1 MTKLYTYTGIV
12 MDLVNP
18 KSEDIRMEDIA
29 HSLSFLP
36 RANGHFPH
44 LYSEGQHAILCCKEA
59 RARGLSKRMQ
69 LACLM
74 NHAPVCYLPF
84 VPVPLQSK
92 MSEYSAA
99 QRNLQRLI
107 LDKSGLGELS
117 AEETRQIAELDDIVS
132 AKAFRELMEMAFYEE
147 SPRPDVDY
155 DFSQR
160 SFASVEQEFLLLF
173 KGLTEEHP
181 PADSVGIDGAREGW
195 VAVALSKEGFEVELF
210 ETMDMLCERYA
221 DTRSLLVDMPIGL
234 PESQQDLRPDEEA
247 RRWLSGR
254 GSCIFNTPCRQAVY
268 TEEYRDASDVNRMIL
283 GKGLSKQSFSISGR
297 IREVDQLLARQPKLR
312 GTLRESHPEIGF
324 AVLASE
330 ERFVMPLYHGKQ
342 TDEGFWDRVE
352 VLREYYDRTDEF
364 VAFILSNE
372 KWWRLRVDC
381 MDALCLAVSG
391 LLGNAHGFATIPAKP
406 SRDARGLAMEI
417 VVGKR
422 NGTWRTPYSS

>member
-1 MTKLYTYTGIV
+1 MTKFYTYTGIV

-18 KSEDIRMEDIA
+18 KSDDIRMEDIA

-59 RARGLSKRMQ
+59 RARGLSKRIQ

-74 NHAPVCYLPF
+74 NHATACYLPL
-84 VPVPLQSK
+84 VPLALQREQ
-92 MSEYSAA
+92 SEYMAV
-99 QRNLQRLI
+99 QRNLRRLI
-107 LDKSGLGELS
+107 LEKVGLGELS
-117 AEETRQIAELDDIVS
+117 VEEERQVAELDDIVS
-132 AKAFRELMEMAFYEE
+132 AESFRELMELTFDEE
-147 SPRPDVDY
+147 IQRPEMDH

-160 SFASVEQEFLLLF
+160 SFASVKQEFLLLF
-173 KGLTEEHP
+173 KGLTEEKRP
-181 PADSVGIDGAREGW
+181 VDSVGIDGAREGW
-195 VAVALSKEGFEVELF
+195 VAVALSEEGFEVELF
-210 ETMDMLCERYA
+210 ETMEMLCERYV
-221 DTRSLLVDMPIGL
+221 DSGSLLVDMPIGL
-234 PESQQDLRPDEEA
+234 PESQQDMRPDAEA

-268 TEEYRDASDVNRMIL
+268 TDEYREASDTNRMIL

-297 IREVDQLLARQPKLR
+297 IREVDLLLARQPKLR
-312 GTLRESHPEIGF
+312 EKLRESHPEIGF
-324 AVLASE
+324 AALASE

-352 VLREYYDRTDEF
+352 VLRDYYDRTDEF
-364 VAFILSNE
+364 VSFILSDE
-372 KWWRLRVDC
+372 KWYRLRVDC

-417 VVGKR
+417 VVGKK
-422 NGTWRTPYSS
+422 NDTWRTPYSS